1 MAEMN
6 RIVAGH
12 GSGSS
17 LPTPKSSSGGG
28 AGSFFDLLKAHR
40 QMDHEKWMTV
50 ATHLLGEEANA
61 SEHGRLINFHDTLF
75 KHAQPGTE
83 LTFQKGD
90 TSASYTKKQRQP
102 RKPKTSA
109 APGPFSPVKLPEE
122 PQMDAPATPA
132 AATSPVAKPKKYAQR
147 DPKTGKISGYA
158 ETIQKPIKPK
168 KATPRKRK

>member
-17 LPTPKSSSGGG
+17 LPTPKSSGGGG
-28 AGSFFDLLKAHR
+28 AGSFFDLLRAHR

-50 ATHLLGEEANA
+50 AGHLLGEESKA
-61 SEHGRLINFHDTLF
+61 SEHGRLLNFHDTLF
-75 KHAQPGTE
+75 KHAKPGTE

-90 TSASYTKKQRQP
+90 TSAAYTTREPRK

-109 APGPFSPVKLPEE
+109 APTFSPVKLSEE
-122 PQMDAPATPA
+122 PQQEPPA
-132 AATSPVAKPKKYAQR
+132 AATSPVAKPKKFAQR

-158 ETIQKPIKPK
+158 ETVQKPIKPK